1 MTPNEYP
8 DDPQPWRVEQ
18 SDYIYRQRWL
28 TVRKDAVR
36 LPGGGYMPD
45 YYLFEYMDWV
55 NVVAVTT
62 AGHLVLI
69 RLYRHGIGQTLF
81 ELCAGAVDPPPP
93 GVDPRSAAYLL
104 ATAQRELREETG
116 FGGGTWQ
123 LFMTTSANTGTH
135 TNLNYT
141 FLATGV
147 ERVGAQDLEDTE
159 EITVHL
165 LSPAEAWEVV
175 NAGQMKQA
183 MCLAPL
189 LNYLARLGGST
200 LSDSQQQQDSPGQ
213 G

>member
-1 MTPNEYP
+1 MTPVAYP
-8 DDPQPWRVEQ
+8 NDPQPWQIEQ
-18 SDYIYRQRWL
+18 SEYVYQTRWL

-36 LPGGGYMPD
+36 LATGGYMAD

-62 AGHLVLI
+62 AGQLVLI
-69 RLYRHGIGQTLF
+69 RQYRHGIGQTLF

-93 GVDPRSAAYLL
+93 GTDPRSEAYLL
-104 ATAQRELREETG
+104 ATAQRELLEETG

-123 LFMTTSANTGTH
+123 SFMTNSPNTGTH

-147 ERVGAQDLEDTE
+147 DRVQAQSLEDTE
-159 EITVHL
+159 EITVHV
-165 LSPAEAWEVV
+165 LSPAEAWDVV
-175 NAGQMKQA
+175 NSGQMKQA

-189 LNYLARLGGST
+189 LKYLASL
-200 LSDSQQQQDSPGQ
+200 
-213 G
+213 